1 MKKTQDERV
10 YKRASVGTGTVDD
23 SGTRLGHD
31 LSKGKE
37 KGKRRVKFTEV
48 SAFYNYLNVSLAS

>member
-1 MKKTQDERV
+1 MQTCGLGATVKKIQDESI
-10 YKRASVGTGTVDD
+10 YKTALVGTGTVDD

-37 KGKRRVKFTEV
+37 KG
-48 SAFYNYLNVSLAS
+48 